1 MHQVAVFV
9 DAGYLFAASSALLS
23 GTKQPREQVSLDIE
37 KAVKSLTDAAAV
49 AAPSIRMLRIYWYD
63 GIRPYQGPSSQQAAL
78 GLRPNIKLR
87 LGMINS
93 HGQQKGVDS
102 LIVTDL
108 IDLARNNAISDAL
121 ILAGDEDL
129 RVGVQVAQTYGV
141 RVHLLGIEPSR
152 GNQSQQLLQEVDGH
166 GEWSKSDV
174 SEFISCV
181 AAAMSSATTPS
192 PTRKPHNKPVLEQP
206 DPMAPQTL
214 NADKVISKILERF
227 DTEKLQQIREVFE
240 STRSLPRDV
249 DAPIMAEARHVLG
262 RDLTVEEKRQMR
274 KTAQTKILAETNPR

>member
-9 DAGYLFAASSALLS
+9 DAGYLFAASSALIA
-23 GTKQPREQVSLDIE
+23 GTRQPRDQVSLDIE
-37 KAVKSLTDAAAV
+37 KAVKALTDAAAT
-49 AAPSIRMLRIYWYD
+49 AAPSVRMLRIYWYD
-63 GIRPYQGPSSQQAAL
+63 GVRPYQGPSTQQAAL

-141 RVHLLGIEPSR
+141 RIHLLGVEPSR

-166 GEWSKSDV
+166 SEWSKSDV
-174 SEFISCV
+174 TKFIACTAV
-181 AAAMSSATTPS
+181 AKQTPKKAQS
-192 PTRKPHNKPVLEQP
+192 KPNLDQP
-206 DPMAPQTL
+206 DPMSPQGL
-214 NADKVISKILERF
+214 DASLVVDKILKRF
-227 DTEKLQQIREVFE
+227 DPKELERIKQVFE
-240 STRSLPRDV
+240 TTRSLPREV
-249 DAPIMAEARHVLG
+249 DAPVIAEARHVLG
-262 RDLTVEEKRQMR
+262 RDLTVEEKRLMR
-274 KTAQTKILAETNPR
+274 RTAQSKILG